1 MRADGR
7 KTVFIWASSV
17 IKALLVKSSPPLTVM
32 GHKPLVIQWMLI
44 FFRQPRQRMKL
55 GYN

>member
-7 KTVFIWASSV
+7 ITVFIWTSIV
-17 IKALLVKSSPPLTVM
+17 IMVVFVKSSPPCTAA

-44 FFRQPRQRMKL
+44 FPRQPRQRMKL